1 MTTGQKPSRFLPLFR
16 TMYKLLNTDIYTVNS
31 LGLCFHIHW
40 TSMYMNKTSIIFS
53 MHFNTDKHLVRIGTF
68 LHILILGLKI
78 NKYQS
83 VRQLVFNSYANYT
96 TELQNLGKFG
106 VNYFCCL
113 FFGIF
118 VYFSTPTIPE
128 CRPMVL

>member
-1 MTTGQKPSRFLPLFR
+1 
-16 TMYKLLNTDIYTVNS
+16 
-31 LGLCFHIHW
+31 
-40 TSMYMNKTSIIFS
+40 

-106 VNYFCCL
+106 VNYFGVC
-113 FFGIF
+113 
-118 VYFSTPTIPE
+118 STDLRLDTSTKGKKQVDTSTQEI
-128 CRPMVL
+128 